1 MKYSLTALVALLLL
15 SVSITSCDSAGGSND
30 MTSNGF
36 KYTIHKGGSDEMAS
50 SGEFQ
55 IFQIDLRDEKDRM
68 IQSTA
73 GYPEPPSMKLDTT
86 GKTDAG
92 IPPIGEVLAQMSVG
106 DSAVILFPVDS
117 MKQTD
122 PRLDTIET
130 LKYVII
136 LRDVMSDEDMTAK
149 RMQAQAELQAVMEAN
164 QARLPEVE
172 KLSADM
178 HSQHKAG
185 TVKWQEGPDGLKYI
199 IHEEGTGPTAKP
211 GDRISA
217 QYYGYMPTD
226 GSMFDTSFRG
236 GNPFSFTIGNREV
249 IQGWDIAFQQ
259 FNEGTK
265 ATIFLP
271 SEIAYGE
278 RGSGRIPGGSDLMF
292 YVELEDIL

>member
-1 MKYSLTALVALLLL
+1 MKYSLTALVALLF
-15 SVSITSCDSAGGSND
+15 ITISTSSCDSTAGSKD
-30 MTSNGF
+30 TTSNGF
-36 KYTIHKGGSDEMAS
+36 KYKIHKGGSDERAS
-50 SGEFQ
+50 AGDFQ
-55 IFQIDLRDEKDRM
+55 VFQIDLLDDKDRM

-86 GKTDAG
+86 GVTDAG

-136 LRDVMSDEDMTAK
+136 LRDIMSDEEMTAQ
-149 RMQAQAELQAVMEAN
+149 RMQAQEKIQAAMMAN
-164 QARLPEVE
+164 QARLPEIE
-172 KLSADM
+172 KLSADI
-178 HSQHKAG
+178 HSQYKAG
-185 TVKWQEGPDGLKYI
+185 KVDWKEGPEGLKYI
-199 IHEEGTGPTAKP
+199 IHKEGSGPKAKP

-217 QYYGYMPTD
+217 QYYGYLPTD

-236 GNPFSFTIGNREV
+236 GNPFSFTIDNREV
-249 IQGWDIAFQQ
+249 IRGWDIAFQQ
-259 FNEGTK
+259 FNEGTT
-265 ATIFLP
+265 ATILLP

-292 YVELEDIL
+292 YVELEEIL